1 MDLLQVY
8 AYAVLWQDAASPA
21 RTPRTRSGF
30 TALRTS
36 SDRFHLRLT
45 SLMSTTLSGGFIIT
59 PYMPLYKYLNSF
71 TSLNF
76 GAFGDFWPFIAFFIK
91 NGGAARCRPA
101 AFGIYMYCAFTY

>member
-8 AYAVLWQDAASPA
+8 AYAVLRQDAASPA

-76 GAFGDFWPFIAFFIK
+76 GAFGDFGHLLRFLLKTA
-91 NGGAARCRPA
+91 GLLDAAPPHS
-101 AFGIYMYCAFTY
+101 